1 MTFLLKVSLPADGN
15 GFTGTGVFNYNISY
29 TYESVCEYSPENVCF
44 GLVKDM
50 KFTATVVSKS

>member
-1 MTFLLKVSLPADGN
+1 MSFPADEN

-29 TYESVCEYSPENVCF
+29 NYESVCEYSPEDLCT

-50 KFTATVVSKS
+50 KFTATVVGRS